1 MDMASSLEK
10 VRNIGIMAHIDAGKT
25 TTTERILYYTGI
37 VHRMGEVHDGNT
49 VMDWMAQERERGITI
64 TSAATS
70 CDWNGYHINII
81 DTPGHVDFTIEVE
94 RSLRVLD
101 GAVAIF
107 DSVGGVEPQSET
119 VWHQADTY
127 NVPRIAFV
135 NKMDRVG
142 ADFERVIAMMQ
153 QKLTLEPIPVQIP
166 LGKEDVFKGVI
177 DLVRMKVYRYSEDDL
192 GAQVIEES
200 IPSDIQ
206 EEAHHYRELMLE
218 MASEFNDELLEKVIE
233 HESIDEQLIHDAL
246 RTGTLNNK
254 ICPVLCGSALKN
266 KGVQQLLD
274 AVITYLPS
282 PLDRGSVTGVNPKS
296 NEPVERSPDSTS
308 PFSCLVF
315 KIATDPHVGRLAF
328 ARVYS
333 GKAGL
338 KETLINP
345 RTGRKER
352 LTRIFRMHSNH
363 RKPVQ
368 IIEVGEI
375 LALVGLKDTTTGDTL
390 CTMNNQICF
399 EEMTFPQPVI
409 SISIEPKSATGE
421 EKLNAALDRL
431 VDEDPTCAVGIDKET
446 GQRLISGMG
455 ELHLEILIDRL
466 KREFNVEV
474 HAGKPQVSYRETI
487 TMQAQDE
494 IEYQQPIAGKTQYAK
509 VSLVIEP
516 ADPADGVQFTSRI
529 KRKDDIPEVF
539 IEAVKQGIFEA
550 SSGGELAGYQV
561 LGIHVFL
568 EKLGIREDDTTEMA
582 CKIASSMIFR
592 QAYIKA
598 EPVILEPIMRL
609 EIVMPD
615 EYVGTVI
622 NDLNS
627 KRGKVTKIANRREQ
641 QIVDADVPL
650 SEMFGYATVLRS
662 LTKGRAVYT
671 MQFSQYKQT
680 SKAVQEAL
688 LKRIGRF

>member
-1 MDMASSLEK
+1 MSSSLVN

-25 TTTERILYYTGI
+25 TTTERILFYTGI

-49 VMDWMAQERERGITI
+49 VMDWMVQERERGITI

-70 CDWNGYHINII
+70 CNWKEYQINII

-119 VWHQADTY
+119 VWHQADHY

-153 QKLTLEPIPVQIP
+153 EKLTLEPVPVQIP
-166 LGKEDVFKGVI
+166 FGKEDTFEGVI
-177 DLVRMKVYRYSEDDL
+177 DLVRMKVYLYSKETL
-192 GAQVIEES
+192 GAQVIAEA
-200 IPSDIQ
+200 IPSAYH
-206 EEAHHYRELMLE
+206 EEAHHYRELLLE
-218 MASEFNDELLEKVIE
+218 KASEYNDDLLEKVLEHDAIE
-233 HESIDEQLIHDAL
+233 PVLIDSAL
-246 RTGTLNNK
+246 RTGTLANE

-274 AVITYLPS
+274 AIIAYLPS
-282 PLDRGSVTGVNPKS
+282 PRDRGSVKGINPKT
-296 NEPVERSPDSTS
+296 NETVERSPDEDS

-328 ARVYS
+328 ARAYS
-333 GKAGL
+333 GKAGF
-338 KETLINP
+338 KTILINP
-345 RTGRKER
+345 RTGAKER
-352 LTRIFRMHSNH
+352 MTRIFKMHSNH

-368 IIEVGEI
+368 NISAGEI
-375 LALVGLKDTTTGDTL
+375 LALVGLKDTATGDTL
-390 CTMNNQICF
+390 CDRINQVCY
-399 EEMTFPQPVI
+399 EEMIFPQPVI
-409 SISIEPKSATGE
+409 SISIEPKSATEE
-421 EKLNAALDRL
+421 EKLNTALERL

-474 HAGKPQVSYRETI
+474 NAGKPQVSYRETV
-487 TMQAQDE
+487 TVQAKE
-494 IEYQQPIAGKTQYAK
+494 SVEYLQPIAGKTQYAG
-509 VSLVIEP
+509 VTLTIEP
-516 ADPADGVQFTSRI
+516 ALPADGVQFSSRI
-529 KRKDDIPEVF
+529 KKKKEIPETF
-539 IEAVKQGIFEA
+539 IEAVKQGVLEA

-561 LGIHVFL
+561 LGAKVFL
-568 EKLGIREDDTTEMA
+568 ENIDIREDDSTEMA
-582 CKIASSMIFR
+582 CKIAGSMAFR

-598 EPVILEPIMRL
+598 IPVILEPMMRL
-609 EIVMPD
+609 EIVLPD
-615 EYVGTVI
+615 EYVGSVI
-622 NDLNS
+622 NDLNGR
-627 KRGKVTKIANRREQ
+627 RGKVTNIGTRGEL
-641 QIVDADVPL
+641 QIIDGDVPL
-650 SEMFGYATVLRS
+650 AEMFGYATVLRS
-662 LTKGRAVYT
+662 LTQGRAVYT
-671 MQFSQYKQT
+671 MQFSQYEKT

-688 LKRIGRF
+688 LRRIGRM